1 MATKTDS
8 KNKKVKNAVVAP
20 SKKTMNF
27 AHHESNFNPKRF
39 LIVALV
45 LVAVI
50 AIFAKVGILDQLEKK
65 SDAYQELKDRQ
76 TQLAAIQKKLSGYK
90 DLEKEYGRYSYG
102 WMDDNEVSMVS
113 RMDVLGLVEREI
125 FPYAIVED
133 MAVNDNV
140 LTLNVRDITLEQA
153 SEIIMS
159 LEEDDL
165 VKNAYLYY
173 AEAEHAEEALI
184 SMSIILTKEVS
195 GT

>member
-8 KNKKVKNAVVAP
+8 KNKKSKNAVVAP

-27 AHHESNFNPKRF
+27 AHHESNFDPKRF
-39 LIVALV
+39 TIIAVV
-45 LVAVI
+45 IVAVI

-65 SDAYQELKDRQ
+65 SDAYQELKGRQ

-90 DLEKEYGRYSYG
+90 ELEKEYGRYSYA
-102 WMDDNEVSMVS
+102 WMDETEISMVS

-125 FPYAIVED
+125 FPYATVED
-133 MAVNDNV
+133 MTVNDNV

-173 AEAEHAEEALI
+173 AQAEHAEEALI